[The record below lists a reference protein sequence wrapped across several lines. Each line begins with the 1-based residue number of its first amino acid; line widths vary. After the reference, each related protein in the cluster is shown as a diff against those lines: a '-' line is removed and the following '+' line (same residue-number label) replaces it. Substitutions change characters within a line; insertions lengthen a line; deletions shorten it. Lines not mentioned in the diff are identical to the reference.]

1 MPKNCYEMAIELF
14 EIGEAIKQLGNIISN
29 SNSSSDVEMFLEQ
42 VETLN
47 NEFSTIKESLKA
59 IDYKEIKKEGWSK
72 WKFTLLS

>member
-29 SNSSSDVEMFLEQ
+29 SNSSSDVEAFLEQ
-42 VETLN
+42 VEILN

-59 IDYKEIKKEGWSK
+59 INYKEIKRKGEANEN
-72 WKFTLLS
+72 LYH

>member
-1 MPKNCYEMAIELF
+1 MPKNCYEMAIKLF

-42 VETLN
+42 LKILN

-59 IDYKEIKKEGWSK
+59 INYKEIKKEGWSK
-72 WKFTLLS
+72 WKFISLI

>member
-42 VETLN
+42 LEILN

-59 IDYKEIKKEGWSK
+59 INYKEIKKERWNK

>member
-14 EIGEAIKQLGNIISN
+14 EIGEAIKQLGNIISS

-42 VETLN
+42 LEILN

-59 IDYKEIKKEGWSK
+59 INYKEIKKEGWSK

>member
-1 MPKNCYEMAIELF
+1 MPKNCYEMAIEFF

-42 VETLN
+42 VEILN

-59 IDYKEIKKEGWSK
+59 INYKEIKKEGWSK

>member
-1 MPKNCYEMAIELF
+1 MPKNCYEMVIELF

-42 VETLN
+42 VEILN

-59 IDYKEIKKEGWSK
+59 IDYKEIKKEG
-72 WKFTLLS
+72 

>member
-1 MPKNCYEMAIELF
+1 MPKNCYEMAIEFF

-29 SNSSSDVEMFLEQ
+29 SNNSSDVETFLEQ
-42 VETLN
+42 VEILN

-59 IDYKEIKKEGWSK
+59 INYKEIKKEGWSK

>member
-29 SNSSSDVEMFLEQ
+29 SNSSSDVETFLEQ
-42 VETLN
+42 VEILN

-59 IDYKEIKKEGWSK
+59 INYKEIKKERWNK

>member
-1 MPKNCYEMAIELF
+1 MPKNCYETAIELF

-29 SNSSSDVEMFLEQ
+29 SNSSSDVETFLEQ
-42 VETLN
+42 VEILN

>member
-14 EIGEAIKQLGNIISN
+14 EIGEAIKQLGNIISS

-42 VETLN
+42 LEILN

-59 IDYKEIKKEGWSK
+59 IDYKEIKKEG
-72 WKFTLLS
+72 

>member
-42 VETLN
+42 VEILN

-59 IDYKEIKKEGWSK
+59 INYKEIKRKGEANEN
-72 WKFTLLS
+72 LYR

>member
-14 EIGEAIKQLGNIISN
+14 EIGEAIKQLGNIISS

-42 VETLN
+42 VEILN

-59 IDYKEIKKEGWSK
+59 IDYKEIKKEG
-72 WKFTLLS
+72 

>member
-29 SNSSSDVEMFLEQ
+29 SNSSSDVETFLEQ
-42 VETLN
+42 LEILN

-59 IDYKEIKKEGWSK
+59 INYKEIKKEGWNK
-72 WKFTLLS
+72 WKFISLI